1 MQDLWKRLA
10 KPIVTGLLAIGAF
23 AAHYATRWD
32 FSPGDVDRPGNHLP
46 LSVPDSPMLKS
57 RDAAHSSW
65 HVACVTNRDLSSG
78 RIRTSDVD
86 SRGSLLEQSHDG
98 LNQVD
103 LATFGFAEVR
113 VERKRQRG
121 QCEPSFVRV
130 EKNLQTVGETQ
141 FLNSINTLLADAKE
155 KNLLVFVHGFNVS
168 HDMTLCRT
176 AQLAEDLPFGG
187 VVIAFD
193 WASCAEMKDLAIH
206 DRYAQDEVVAER
218 YFWSLARLLARLK
231 QTVPEST
238 RLHVMAHSMGN
249 RVTLRAL
256 NALVG
261 YCTPTGRTAG
271 VFPSDDTTC
280 RFPLWR
286 SWVTLER
293 PPIEE
298 IVFAAP
304 DVDASEFQRLAGN
317 VSHLCEGMTLYTSDV
332 DVALESSYHMNQ
344 EGYRAGDSRASI
356 SVEGLRVVRTSRV
369 SRLDPLGH
377 SYYGSDPSVLDNL
390 ASLFQFDVDR
400 IATMTVQEYTKSRRE

>member
-1 MQDLWKRLA
+1 MKDLWKSLA
-10 KPIVTGLLAIGAF
+10 KPIVTSLLAIGAF
-23 AAHYATRWD
+23 AVHYATRWD
-32 FSPGDVDRPGNHLP
+32 FSPGEVDRPGNHLT
-46 LSVPDSPMLKS
+46 LSVPDSPMLTS

-65 HVACVTNRDLSSG
+65 QVACVTNRDLSTG
-78 RIRTSDVD
+78 GIRTSDVD
-86 SRGSLLEQSHDG
+86 SSGSLRDQSRDAI
-98 LNQVD
+98 NQVD

-113 VERKRQRG
+113 VEKKRQRG
-121 QCEPSFVRV
+121 QCEPKCVRV
-130 EKNLQTVGETQ
+130 EKDLHTVGETQ
-141 FLNSINTLLADAKE
+141 FLNSINTLLADAEE

-193 WASCAEMKDLAIH
+193 WASCAEISDLAIH
-206 DRYAQDEVVAER
+206 DRYVQDEIIAER

-256 NALVG
+256 NSLVG
-261 YCTPTGRTAG
+261 YFTPTGRAPG
-271 VFPSDDTTC
+271 VFPSDDMTS

-286 SWVTLER
+286 SWAALRR

-304 DVDASEFQRLAGN
+304 DVDASEFQRLAEN
-317 VSHLCEGMTLYTSDV
+317 VSHLCKGMTLYTSDV

-344 EGYRAGDSRASI
+344 EGYRAGDSRASV

-400 IATMTVQEYTKSRRE
+400 MATMTVQEYGRSLRQ

>member
-1 MQDLWKRLA
+1 MKDLWKSFA

-23 AAHYATRWD
+23 AVHYATRWD
-32 FSPGDVDRPGNHLP
+32 FSPNEVNPPGNHLP
-46 LSVPDSPMLKS
+46 LSVPDSPMLTS
-57 RDAAHSSW
+57 RDFEHSSW
-65 HVACVTNRDLSSG
+65 KVACVTNRDLSTG
-78 RIRTSDVD
+78 RVRTSEVD
-86 SRGSLLEQSHDG
+86 ARRSLWEQSHDAV
-98 LNQVD
+98 NQVD
-103 LATFGFAEVR
+103 LPTFGFAEVR
-113 VERKRQRG
+113 VQKNRLRG
-121 QCEPSFVRV
+121 QCEPDCVQV
-130 EKNLQTVGETQ
+130 EKNLQTVDETR
-141 FLNSINTLLADAKE
+141 FLNSINSLLADAKE

-168 HDMTLCRT
+168 HEMTLCRT

-193 WASCAEMKDLAIH
+193 WASCAEMHDLAIH
-206 DRYAQDEVVAER
+206 QRYARDEVIAER
-218 YFWSLARLLARLK
+218 YFWSLARLLAQLK
-231 QTVPEST
+231 QTLPQST

-256 NALVG
+256 NALAG
-261 YCTPTGRTAG
+261 YLTPTGERPG
-271 VFPSDDTTC
+271 VFPSDDTTS

-286 SWVTLER
+286 SWVELRE

-304 DVDASEFQRLAGN
+304 DVGAGEFQRLAAN

-356 SVEGLRVVRTSRV
+356 AVDGLRVVRTSRV

-390 ASLFQFDVDR
+390 ASLFQIDVDR
-400 IATMTVQEYTKSRRE
+400 IANMTLQEYGQSLRQ